1 MFLHEVLGNGDEP
14 TDMSTFLLLKK
25 ENEGGWPV
33 GVWDPSTPGTYIIM
47 FISITSKTD
56 IVMRKTVEP
65 LKPW

>member
-33 GVWDPSTPGTYIIM
+33 GVWDPSTPGTYIVLY
-47 FISITSKTD
+47 K
-56 IVMRKTVEP
+56 K
-65 LKPW
+65 KN